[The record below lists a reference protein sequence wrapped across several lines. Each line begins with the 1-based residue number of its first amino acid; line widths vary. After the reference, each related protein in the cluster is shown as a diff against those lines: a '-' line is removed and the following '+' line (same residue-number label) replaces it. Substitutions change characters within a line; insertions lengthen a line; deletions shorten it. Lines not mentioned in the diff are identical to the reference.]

1 MCWKSSNPILQV
13 VEGKPKKVYKI
24 LLKFGSE
31 LRSPIR
37 KSTKWEIGECKTV
50 NLGTPIRRTVVFHY
64 LEIDEGL
71 HCINTIPY
79 KDKYGCWKVN
89 GNHLFHSEFCESI
102 FECDKLT
109 VLQCVGTLKRNQN

>member
-1 MCWKSSNPILQV
+1 MEV
-13 VEGKPKKVYKI
+13 GK
-24 LLKFGSE
+24 KFKNINSYGFE
-31 LRSPIR
+31 DCYGMDFLTIWAN
-37 KSTKWEIGECKTV
+37 KD
-50 NLGTPIRRTVVFHY
+50 NHY